1 MNGSAAHRA
10 RLDGSLIQTI
20 VRLEEYHA
28 IFTEPE
34 QCDRLDSLLR
44 VISEKMWNGAD
55 REVSS
60 DTKTSFF
67 IERKMKA

>member
-1 MNGSAAHRA
+1 MNGSTAHRA

-44 VISEKMWNGAD
+44 AISEKCGTASPV
-55 REVSS
+55 EFPL
-60 DTKTSFF
+60 K
-67 IERKMKA
+67 RKLHHSMKEK